1 MEIGTIIAVGGTL
14 VGTFGGALL
23 SYFISKKLAERHR
36 RWALEDERRRTKN
49 ELLDSRL
56 KHIEEALLSMMAR
69 IDHAVYSEIGVPVK
83 IDDSTRK
90 QREQETREKLSN
102 AWTAVYLIGS
112 EELNKK
118 FGILTNVYWE
128 SVEEET
134 LDPEEGK
141 KAQNAQLD
149 IIRLIDKIRL
159 EV

>member
-23 SYFISKKLAERHR
+23 SYFISKKLAERQR
-36 RWALEDERRRTKN
+36 RWILEDERRRTKN

-56 KHIEEALLSMMAR
+56 NRIEEALSSMMAS

-83 IDDSTRK
+83 IDDWTRK
-90 QREQETREKLSN
+90 QREQETGEKISN
-102 AWTAVYLIGS
+102 AWTTVYLIGS
-112 EELNKK
+112 EELTKK
-118 FGILTNVYWE
+118 LGVLTNVYWE
-128 SVEEET
+128 SVQEKT
-134 LDPEEGK
+134 VDPEEGK

-149 IIRLIDKIRL
+149 IIRLIDRIRL

>member
-1 MEIGTIIAVGGTL
+1 
-14 VGTFGGALL
+14 
-23 SYFISKKLAERHR
+23 
-36 RWALEDERRRTKN
+36 
-49 ELLDSRL
+49 
-56 KHIEEALLSMMAR
+56 MMAR